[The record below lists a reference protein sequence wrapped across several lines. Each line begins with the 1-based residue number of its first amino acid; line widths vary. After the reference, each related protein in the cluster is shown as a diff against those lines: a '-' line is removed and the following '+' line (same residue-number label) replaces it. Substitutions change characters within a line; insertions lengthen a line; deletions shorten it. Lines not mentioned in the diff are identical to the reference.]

1 MSKRQYITKI
11 TKQMAAKD
19 CAWHAHTRGPRQED
33 REFEISLGYI
43 VKVCLQKNIEW
54 RWGWEW
60 GWKGGSEMV

>member
-1 MSKRQYITKI
+1 
-11 TKQMAAKD
+11 MAAKD